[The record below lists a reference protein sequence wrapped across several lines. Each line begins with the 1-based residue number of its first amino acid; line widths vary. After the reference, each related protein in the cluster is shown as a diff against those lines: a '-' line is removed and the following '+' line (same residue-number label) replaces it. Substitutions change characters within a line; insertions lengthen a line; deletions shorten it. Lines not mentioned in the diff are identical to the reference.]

1 MMRHYKN
8 TATGAEIF
16 TECEIFSDY
25 WVEIVESTKKAET
38 TPLEKPGNKSVKKT
52 GRRAK
57 K

>member
-16 TECEIFSDY
+16 TECELSSVH
-25 WVEIVESTKKAET
+25 WTEIIESAPKVKTL
-38 TPLEKPGNKSVKKT
+38 TPEEPNKEPVRKT
-52 GRRAK
+52 GKRAK

>member
-38 TPLEKPGNKSVKKT
+38 TPLEKPDNKSVKKT

>member
-16 TECEIFSDY
+16 TECEILSEY
-25 WVEIVESTKKAET
+25 WIEIVESAAKTET
-38 TPLEKPGNKSVKKT
+38 TTPEKPNNESMKKS

>member
-16 TECEIFSDY
+16 TECEISSEY
-25 WVEIVESTKKAET
+25 WTEVVESVQRPEAT
-38 TPLEKPGNKSVKKT
+38 TLEKPNNESVKKT

-57 K
+57 R

>member
-1 MMRHYKN
+1 MRHYKN

-16 TECEIFSDY
+16 TECEISSEY
-25 WVEIVESTKKAET
+25 WVEIVESAAKVEKD
-38 TPLEKPGNKSVKKT
+38 TPEKPNNEPMKKT